1 MNKINNSVQG
11 SKRIGI
17 LGATGMIGQ
26 SLAEILQQKKL
37 PVLKGSRRLENG
49 PGTKKVNIDE
59 PHSLKKFVD
68 RCDIIINC
76 TGPSLL
82 TNQKILP
89 VVVEAGKD
97 YIDAFGWINS
107 RDSLKQKE
115 SRIILNAGSVP
126 GMLSVLI
133 RGMYK
138 EETQEMKVWSGGRE
152 GGSIGSVGDIILSSI
167 NGYGDSNCYIED
179 SEMVK
184 NRGLYLELF
193 DGAEELPDKVS
204 TQLILTSEIRSIAE
218 YLGVHNIRNYT
229 IWAEERMK
237 RIMMFGCVE
246 ASRLKKEEELNKLF
260 STVVREINQLNKSK
274 QPWFTI
280 VIKSIEEYETNV
292 LRLDTKD
299 SSKLTAAMLAHMVD
313 TLIRHEVAGGVY
325 WPFELADSDEVLHL
339 IRNLGISVDIHG
351 EL

>member
-1 MNKINNSVQG
+1 MNKINDFVQG

-49 PGTKKVNIDE
+49 PDTKRVNIDE
-59 PHSLKKFVD
+59 PRSLMEFVD

-82 TNQKILP
+82 TTPQILP
-89 VVVEAGKD
+89 LVVDAGKD
-97 YIDAFGWINS
+97 YIDAFGWINHKG
-107 RDSLKQKE
+107 SLKQEK
-115 SRIILNAGSVP
+115 SRIILNAGTVP

-133 RGMYK
+133 CSMYK
-138 EETQEMKVWSGGRE
+138 AETQEMKVWSGGRE
-152 GGSIGSVGDIILSSI
+152 GGSIGSVGDIILSSM
-167 NGYGDSNCYIED
+167 NSYGDSNCYIED
-179 SEMVK
+179 SETIK
-184 NRGLYLELF
+184 NKNLYLELF

-204 TQLILTSEIRSIAE
+204 TQLILTSEIRSVAK

-237 RIMMFGCVE
+237 RIMMFGCME
-246 ASRLKKEEELNKLF
+246 ASQLKKEEDLNKLF
-260 STVVREINQLNKSK
+260 STVLREINQLNKSK
-274 QPWFTI
+274 QTWFTI
-280 VIKSIEEYETNV
+280 VIKSIGEYETTV
-292 LRLDTKD
+292 LRLNTND
-299 SSKLTAAMLAHMVD
+299 SSKLTAAMLAHMADILVH
-313 TLIRHEVAGGVY
+313 HEVAGGVY
-325 WPFELADSDEVLHL
+325 WPFELADSNEVLHL
-339 IRNLGISVDIHG
+339 IRNLGMSLDIHG